1 MSRKRGSSGLGY
13 ESGSLGMS
21 SLWGREGILVFS
33 ENIMYPPYWRN
44 KLLAIPFNR
53 SLVLGPHE
61 VRGINIPCRFPEGS
75 LLQILG
81 ALPNR
86 KVVFF
91 LENQWVYYMGGFE
104 ELFSRTT
111 TGVSKARSNSSKHES
126 EGFQG
131 A

>member
-1 MSRKRGSSGLGY
+1 MSGKRGSSGPGCG
-13 ESGSLGMS
+13 SGSLGMS
-21 SLWGREGILVFS
+21 SPWGRERILVFS

-61 VRGINIPCRFPEGS
+61 VRGINIPCRFSTGS
-75 LLQILG
+75 IERILG

-91 LENQWVYYMGGFE
+91 WKTDGVQYGGP
-104 ELFSRTT
+104 
-111 TGVSKARSNSSKHES
+111 
-126 EGFQG
+126 
-131 A
+131 